1 MSGFV
6 ARGTLLMC
14 LALLVAARCRAQ
26 SLRDCVERRGVLIG
40 TAARPQLFSE
50 RLYTST
56 LAREFI
62 MIEPED
68 AMKWWVL
75 RPDRA
80 TFDFSE
86 ADRIV
91 VFAEVHG
98 MKVRGHTLVWGWSN
112 PSWLDGDRFGPEQLR
127 QLLQE
132 HIAKVVTRYRGR
144 VFAWDVVN
152 EAFDENGTL
161 KPSLW
166 YDHPGIGLTGKSTAY
181 IEQTLRWAHAADP
194 EALLFYNDNGAE
206 ALNKKSD
213 AIYAMVKDFKQR
225 GVPINGVGMQMHIF
239 DLGSTPTV
247 SRKTLRASPHL
258 ACRCTS
264 PKWMSRCRS
273 TQPARQAYRT
283 LPSRQRSTAQLRLP
297 AWRTRGALPSRPG
310 ASLTNTPGSAG
321 RPNAPRAARC
331 SSTAITFPN
340 LRTLLLK
347 VRARQ
352 LRRYLCPHRR
362 DKLTHFPQRL

>member
-239 DLGSTPTV
+239 DLGVDADSISKNIARITALGLQVHITEMDVAVPVDSTGQASVSELAEQAEIYRSIASACMAHAGCTAIQTWGFTDKYSWIGWKTKRAKGSALLFDRYYIPKPAYAALEGARKTAPTV
-247 SRKTLRASPHL
+247 SVPSSP
-258 ACRCTS
+258 R
-264 PKWMSRCRS
+264 
-273 TQPARQAYRT
+273 
-283 LPSRQRSTAQLRLP
+283 
-297 AWRTRGALPSRPG
+297 
-310 ASLTNTPGSAG
+310 
-321 RPNAPRAARC
+321 
-331 SSTAITFPN
+331 
-340 LRTLLLK
+340 
-347 VRARQ
+347 
-352 LRRYLCPHRR
+352 
-362 DKLTHFPQRL
+362 